1 MTTRASDKMKPGLWE
16 LIQAKDRIKGSGCPL
31 GLELEGRMNKRRR
44 FKASKKSR
52 GR

>member
-1 MTTRASDKMKPGLWE
+1 MTIPASKKCKPGIWE
-16 LIQAKDRIKGSGCPL
+16 LMQAAGRIRSSGCPL
-31 GLELEGRMNKRRR
+31 GLELESRENRRRR